1 MELLSPHT
9 ARRRRE
15 TLSSWN
21 FSRGV
26 REINNTAKLMKVSP
40 REKVIFRGPA
50 MASSR
55 INENVGELKNLK
67 LRKSVFSWFR
77 YVQDVS
83 RR

>member
-1 MELLSPHT
+1 
-9 ARRRRE
+9 
-15 TLSSWN
+15 
-21 FSRGV
+21 
-26 REINNTAKLMKVSP
+26 MKVSP

-77 YVQDVS
+77 YIQDVS